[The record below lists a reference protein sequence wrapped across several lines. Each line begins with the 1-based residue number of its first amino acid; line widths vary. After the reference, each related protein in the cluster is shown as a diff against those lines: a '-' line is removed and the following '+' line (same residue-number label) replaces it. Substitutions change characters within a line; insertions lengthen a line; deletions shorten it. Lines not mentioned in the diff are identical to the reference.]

1 MELQV
6 VTVLQDQIPFLLA
19 LQQLQAVAVGAA
31 VQILVYLAALAVV
44 AVVQQA
50 RAAQAL
56 PVAA

>member
-1 MELQV
+1 MERQV

-56 PVAA
+56 PVAV